1 MSRWGTT
8 SLTSAGLAIKPF
20 VKALLGNADCGADFK
35 PVELADLKQFIDA
48 STANAQ
54 HFLQLSDR
62 IATLVGADRDT
73 IDILHKNYSFCS
85 LGDMMR
91 MMCCGGRPML
101 TRMPRSMHDIW
112 IGRT

>member
-1 MSRWGTT
+1 M
-8 SLTSAGLAIKPF
+8 TSAGLAIKPF
-20 VKALLGNADCGADFK
+20 VKAEFGNADCGADFK
-35 PVELADLKQFIDA
+35 PVELTGFQQLIDA

-85 LGDMMR
+85 LGGMMR

-101 TRMPRSMHDIW
+101 SRMPRSMHDIW